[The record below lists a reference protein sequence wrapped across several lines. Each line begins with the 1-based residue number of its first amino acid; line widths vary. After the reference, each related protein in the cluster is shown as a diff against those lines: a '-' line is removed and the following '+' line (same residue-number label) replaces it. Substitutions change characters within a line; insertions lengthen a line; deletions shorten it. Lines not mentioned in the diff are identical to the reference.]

1 MATFSHT
8 FKFAN
13 SITCTAKQIVEAL
26 LLGTALIICPEY
38 NFAVNIDHIHCF
50 LRIFNPFNT
59 SCSKLLLFEASSAV
73 THHY

>member
-50 LRIFNPFNT
+50 L
-59 SCSKLLLFEASSAV
+59 
-73 THHY
+73 